1 MPLGTVIFTVENLG
15 FEASVAKSII
25 NCSYPN
31 SFKISRGL
39 MHKISQFFLQSRS
52 KMNEVLELSYG
63 DKLVLVFSH
72 RAGSDPLN
80 EFFALILSPPE
91 VSNKNDFIEL
101 IKNNIDNFYKQGKQD
116 RFLNFER
123 FARLFFGESSSKKLL
138 IIGFPASGKTCIKKS
153 FFDKEDPNS
162 LLGVSAPEPT
172 RGLVNF
178 IYSWFNAEV
187 GIVDSSGQEFNSYV
201 SDDEN
206 DEQINAF
213 EGSDIIIY
221 VFDVI
226 NWKEESENVI
236 ENLKKI
242 IKTKDKI
249 SPDSKIYA
257 FCHKIDLLTDPDKNS
272 ILKVKEILEK
282 ELNIKASFSSIQPE
296 YIHTLFRSME
306 LILKKTMKPN

>member
-1 MPLGTVIFTVENLG
+1 MPLGTVIITIENSG
-15 FEASVAKSII
+15 AGVKSII
-25 NCSYPN
+25 NSSYPK

-39 MHKISQFFLQSRS
+39 AHKISQFFLDSGS
-52 KMNEVLELSYG
+52 KLNEILELPYG
-63 DKLVLVFSH
+63 DKLILVFSQKTDSNL
-72 RAGSDPLN
+72 GDEIFSI
-80 EFFALILSPPE
+80 ILSPLE
-91 VSNKNDFIEL
+91 ILNKKDFVDL
-101 IKNNIDNFYKQGKQD
+101 IRNNIDNFYKQNKQD

-138 IIGFPASGKTCIKKS
+138 IIGFPAAGKTCIKRS
-153 FFDKEDPNS
+153 FFDKEDPQS
-162 LLGVSAPEPT
+162 LLGSAPEPT
-172 RGLVNF
+172 RGLVHF
-178 IYSWFNAEV
+178 IYSWFNTEV
-187 GIVDSSGQEFNSYV
+187 GVVDSSGQEFINYV
-201 SDDEN
+201 SDEN

-213 EGSDIIIY
+213 KGSDIIIY

-226 NWKEESENVI
+226 NWKEESANVI

-242 IKTKDKI
+242 IMTKDKI

-257 FCHKIDLLTDPDKNS
+257 FCHKIDLLSDPDRNS

-306 LILKKTMKPN
+306 LILKETMKPS